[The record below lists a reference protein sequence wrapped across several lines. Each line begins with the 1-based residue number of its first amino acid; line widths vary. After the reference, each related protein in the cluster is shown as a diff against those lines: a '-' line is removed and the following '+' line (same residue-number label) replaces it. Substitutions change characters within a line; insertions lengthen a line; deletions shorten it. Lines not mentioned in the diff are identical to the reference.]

1 MIKLI
6 KKKNGDKWLIKNWH
20 SISLLNINTKLI
32 SKVIAIRLK
41 KISNNL
47 ISENQFAYLNNRFF
61 SESGKKKIRDCA

>member
-61 SESGKKKIRDCA
+61 FKKIYKKKKIF